1 MNSAQ
6 DPVQFSAFVT
16 PSEEHKWQS
25 VIITPTASYLEYP
38 YKGRLYGV
46 LSLSNPQKRVD
57 CVSIGEL
64 LQDALFDAFYETNED
79 SIIDLLE
86 ETIRKTKERLLEIMS
101 QSKVIGNEVVDM
113 ELTLVSV
120 RDNVFYIASF
130 GNTDI
135 ELYNKSKK
143 INLRDFLKDTSGR
156 NEVSV
161 MSGILKKDDRIL
173 FSISNS
179 LTRIIDAKLRDHIF
193 NFDLT
198 NLIPH
203 LREGLHSCVLLLG
216 YEVFAPTI
224 TKKVEVVPHFEEVEE
239 SNITFNE
246 SVEHENVDVNSHMKE
261 ELEDLPEIVKET
273 NENVEVPRASAR
285 RQEYLKSLETHS
297 DSKNDGEDDSSS
309 DVFSSAP
316 LTEEEEYVKE
326 VKEKSKI
333 DPKEILAKVS
343 VVLSKL
349 KSKIF
354 NKENQ
359 STFMYLIQKLLGGIK
374 NLFMKLFLLIKSL
387 FSKSGRRRVS
397 PIFLKSSR
405 SSKTKFIVIGVA
417 ILALLLGLF
426 FGIRQISATNE
437 EKKKVETANA
447 MVEEAKSLSTQAQT
461 NALLN
466 KDKARSLVSES
477 NTKADEALKLSPT
490 VSEAIKPIKT
500 TNEATLLDIDK
511 IVQLNDSSI
520 FSDILF
526 KYPSFKPQSMTLS
539 SDRIYLAEK
548 TGNVLESLKTNMDF
562 TKLPLEEGKLS
573 SISATTVD
581 GSNLI
586 IMDPKEGLFSYSSKS
601 KALSKLTGLSDVVVG
616 QVSSMIVTTVAKQS
630 YIYALRSDTGAVT
643 RLPKLS
649 DSYAQPETR
658 FTDDR
663 LVEGLDIEVDGKVWV
678 VTKENI
684 YRFVNNKEEAFS
696 LDKAG
701 LPKPITTFNVIAIS
715 SKYLFIADNV
725 NKRVV
730 IVTKGASNN
739 ASKIDYVA
747 SITYKG
753 VLGEFNDIIDMK
765 LDNDILYILDSK
777 RVYKFDTNNI
787 PETYKVQ

>member
-135 ELYNKSKK
+135 ELYNKNKK

-156 NEVSV
+156 NGVEV

-198 NLIPH
+198 DLIPH

-224 TKKVEVVPHFEEVEE
+224 TKKEEVVPHFEEVQEE
-239 SNITFNE
+239 NISFNE
-246 SVEHENVDVNSHMKE
+246 SVEHENVEENSHMKE
-261 ELEDLPEIVKET
+261 QLEEIPEIAKET
-273 NENVEVPRASAR
+273 EEFVEEKPRASVR
-285 RQEYLKSLETHS
+285 RQEFNQSLESNTEV
-297 DSKNDGEDDSSS
+297 DQKDE
-309 DVFSSAP
+309 VFNSVP
-316 LTEEEEYVKE
+316 LTDEEKYVEEVSSKPK
-326 VKEKSKI
+326 VDPKVILSKI
-333 DPKEILAKVS
+333 SL
-343 VVLSKL
+343 VLGNI

-359 STFMYLIQKLLGGIK
+359 STFMYLIQKLLSGIK

-387 FSKSGRRRVS
+387 FSRSARRRVN

-405 SSKTKFIVIGVA
+405 SSKTKLIVIGVA
-417 ILALLLGLF
+417 ILALLLALF
-426 FGIRQISATNE
+426 FGVRQISANNE
-437 EKKKVETANA
+437 EKKKVESANA
-447 MVEEAKSLSTQAQT
+447 LVEEAKTLSTQAQT

-466 KDKARSLVSES
+466 KDKARSLITES
-477 NTKADEALKLSPT
+477 NTKADAALKVSST
-490 VSEAIKPIKT
+490 VSEAIKGVKA

-511 IVQLNDSSI
+511 IVQLNDSTI
-520 FSDILF
+520 FSDIYLKF
-526 KYPSFKPQSMTLS
+526 PSFKPQSLSLS
-539 SDRIYLAEK
+539 SDRIYIAEK
-548 TGNVLESLKTNMDF
+548 TGTVLESLKSNMDF
-562 TKLPLEEGKLS
+562 TKLPIEDGKLS

-581 GSNLI
+581 GTNLV
-586 IMDPKEGLFSYSSKS
+586 IMDPKEGLFSYSSKT

-616 QVSSMIVTTVAKQS
+616 QVSSMVATTVAKQS
-630 YIYALRSDTGAVT
+630 YIYTLRSDTGAVT

-649 DSYAQPETR
+649 ESYAQPETR

-663 LVEGLDIEVDGKVWV
+663 LVEGLDIEVDGKVWA

-684 YRFVNNKEEAFS
+684 YRFVNNKEEGFS

-701 LPKPITTFNVIAIS
+701 LPKPISSFSKIAIS
-715 SKYLFIADNV
+715 SKYLFIADNT

-747 SITYKG
+747 SLSYKG

-765 LDNDILYILDSK
+765 LDNDVLYILDSK

-787 PETYKVQ
+787 PEKYKPV

>member
-79 SIIDLLE
+79 SIVDLLE

-135 ELYNKSKK
+135 ELFNKSKK

-156 NEVSV
+156 NGVEV

-224 TKKVEVVPHFEEVEE
+224 TKKEEVVPHFEDIQEE
-239 SNITFNE
+239 NITFNE
-246 SVEHENVDVNSHMKE
+246 SVEHENVEENSHIKE
-261 ELEDLPEIVKET
+261 ELEELPETAKET
-273 NENVEVPRASAR
+273 EEYVEKPRASVR
-285 RQEYLKSLETHS
+285 RQEFVESNKEEVPQ
-297 DSKNDGEDDSSS
+297 DE
-309 DVFSSAP
+309 VFNSAS
-316 LTEEEEYVKE
+316 LTEEEKYANE
-326 VKEKSKI
+326 VERKSKI
-333 DPKEILAKVS
+333 DPKAI
-343 VVLSKL
+343 LSKVTL
-349 KSKIF
+349 VLGNIRSKIF

-359 STFMYLIQKLLGGIK
+359 STFMYLIQKLLSGIK

-387 FSKSGRRRVS
+387 FSRSARRRVS

-417 ILALLLGLF
+417 IFALVLALF

-437 EKKKVETANA
+437 EKKRVETANA
-447 MVEEAKSLSTQAQT
+447 MVEEAKTLSTQAQT

-466 KDKARSLVSES
+466 KDKARSLITES
-477 NTKADEALKLSPT
+477 NTKAEAALKLSST
-490 VSEAIKPIKT
+490 VSEAVKPIKS

-511 IVQLNDSSI
+511 IVQLNDSTI
-520 FSDILF
+520 FSDIVF
-526 KYPSFKPQSMTLS
+526 KYPSFKPQSLS
-539 SDRIYLAEK
+539 LSTDRVYVAEK
-548 TGNVLESLKTNMDF
+548 TGTVLESLKTNMDF
-562 TKLPLEEGKLS
+562 TKLPIEDGKLS
-573 SISATTVD
+573 SIGATTVD
-581 GSNLI
+581 GTNLI
-586 IMDPKEGLFSYSSKS
+586 IVDPKEGLFSYSSKT
-601 KALSKLTGLSDVVVG
+601 KAISKLTGLSDVVVG
-616 QVSSMIVTTVAKQS
+616 QVSSMVSTTVAKQS
-630 YIYALRSDTGAVT
+630 YIYALRADTGAVT
-643 RLPKLS
+643 RLPKLG

-663 LVEGLDIEVDGKVWV
+663 LVEGLDIEVDGKVWA

-701 LPKPITTFNVIAIS
+701 LPKPITSFNEIAIN

-725 NKRVV
+725 NKRIV

-747 SITYKG
+747 SLSYKG

-765 LDNDILYILDSK
+765 LDNDVLYILDSK

-787 PETYKVQ
+787 PEKYKPV

>member
-135 ELYNKSKK
+135 ELFNKSKK

-156 NEVSV
+156 NGVEV

-216 YEVFAPTI
+216 YEVFAPSI
-224 TKKVEVVPHFEEVEE
+224 TKKEEVIPHFEDIQEE
-239 SNITFNE
+239 NITFNE
-246 SVEHENVDVNSHMKE
+246 SVEHENVEENSHMKE
-261 ELEDLPEIVKET
+261 ELEEIPEIAKET
-273 NENVEVPRASAR
+273 EEFVEKPRASVR
-285 RQEYLKSLETHS
+285 RQEFIESNKEEEVP
-297 DSKNDGEDDSSS
+297 EDD
-309 DVFSSAP
+309 VFNSTP
-316 LTEEEEYVKE
+316 LSEEEKYANE
-326 VKEKSKI
+326 VERKSKI
-333 DPKEILAKVS
+333 DPKAI
-343 VVLSKL
+343 LSKVIL
-349 KSKIF
+349 VLGNIKSKIF

-359 STFMYLIQKLLGGIK
+359 STFMYLIQKLLSGIK
-374 NLFMKLFLLIKSL
+374 NLFMKLILLIKSL
-387 FSKSGRRRVS
+387 FSRSARRRVS

-417 ILALLLGLF
+417 ILALLLALF

-447 MVEEAKSLSTQAQT
+447 MVEEAKTLSTQAQT

-466 KDKARSLVSES
+466 KDKARSLITES
-477 NTKADEALKLSPT
+477 NTKADAALKLSST
-490 VSEAIKPIKT
+490 VSEAIKPIKA

-511 IVQLNDSSI
+511 IIQLNDSTI
-520 FSDILF
+520 FSDVVF
-526 KYPSFKPQSMTLS
+526 KYPSFKPESLSLS
-539 SDRIYLAEK
+539 SDRVYVAEK
-548 TGNVLESLKTNMDF
+548 TGTVLESLKTNIDF
-562 TKLPLEEGKLS
+562 TKLPIEDGKLS
-573 SISATTVD
+573 SIGATTVD
-581 GSNLI
+581 GTNLI
-586 IMDPKEGLFSYSSKS
+586 IMDPKEGLFSYSSKT

-616 QVSSMIVTTVAKQS
+616 QVSSMVTTTISKQS
-630 YIYALRSDTGAVT
+630 YIYALRADTGAVT
-643 RLPKLS
+643 RLPKLG

-663 LVEGLDIEVDGKVWV
+663 LVEGLDIEVDGKVWA

-701 LPKPITTFNVIAIS
+701 LPKPITSFNEIAIN

-725 NKRVV
+725 NKRIV

-739 ASKIDYVA
+739 ASKIEYVA
-747 SITYKG
+747 SLSYKG

-765 LDNDILYILDSK
+765 LDNDVLYILDSK

-787 PETYKVQ
+787 PEKYKPV

>member
-135 ELYNKSKK
+135 ELFNKNKK

-156 NEVSV
+156 NGVEV

-216 YEVFAPTI
+216 YEVFAPSI
-224 TKKVEVVPHFEEVEE
+224 SKKEEIVPHFEEVQEE
-239 SNITFNE
+239 NITFNE
-246 SVEHENVDVNSHMKE
+246 SVEHENVEENSYMKE
-261 ELEDLPEIVKET
+261 ELEEIPENAKET
-273 NENVEVPRASAR
+273 EEFVEKPRASVR
-285 RQEYLKSLETHS
+285 RQEFNQSLES
-297 DSKNDGEDDSSS
+297 NMELGDKEE
-309 DVFSSAP
+309 VFNSVP
-316 LTEEEEYVKE
+316 LTDEEKYVEE
-326 VKEKSKI
+326 VKSKAKVDPKVILSKI
-333 DPKEILAKVS
+333 TL
-343 VVLSKL
+343 VLGNIKA
-349 KSKIF
+349 KIF

-359 STFMYLIQKLLGGIK
+359 STFMYLIQKLLSGIK

-387 FSKSGRRRVS
+387 FSRSARRRVS

-405 SSKTKFIVIGVA
+405 SSKTKLIVIGVA
-417 ILALLLGLF
+417 ILALLLALF
-426 FGIRQISATNE
+426 FGVRQISANNE

-447 MVEEAKSLSTQAQT
+447 MVEEAKTLSTQAQT

-466 KDKARSLVSES
+466 KDKARSLITES
-477 NTKADEALKLSPT
+477 NTKADAALKVSST
-490 VSEAIKPIKT
+490 VSEAIKPIKA

-511 IVQLNDSSI
+511 IVQLNDSTI
-520 FSDILF
+520 FSDIYLKF
-526 KYPSFKPQSMTLS
+526 PSFKPQSLSLS
-539 SDRIYLAEK
+539 SDRIYIAEK
-548 TGNVLESLKTNMDF
+548 TGTILESLKSNMDF
-562 TKLPLEEGKLS
+562 TKLPIEDGKLS
-573 SISATTVD
+573 SISATTID
-581 GSNLI
+581 GTNLV
-586 IMDPKEGLFSYSSKS
+586 IMDPKEGLFSYSSKT

-616 QVSSMIVTTVAKQS
+616 QVSSMVATTVAKQS

-663 LVEGLDIEVDGKVWV
+663 LVEGLDIEVDGKVWAL
-678 VTKENI
+678 TKENI
-684 YRFVNNKEEAFS
+684 YRFVNNKEEGFS

-701 LPKPITTFNVIAIS
+701 LPKPISSFSNIAIN
-715 SKYLFIADNV
+715 SKYLFIADNT

-747 SITYKG
+747 SLSYKG

-765 LDNDILYILDSK
+765 LDNDVLYILDSK

-787 PETYKVQ
+787 PEKYKPV

>member
-135 ELYNKSKK
+135 ELYNKNKK

-156 NEVSV
+156 NGVEV

-216 YEVFAPTI
+216 YEVFAPSI
-224 TKKVEVVPHFEEVEE
+224 SKKEEVVPHFEEVQEE
-239 SNITFNE
+239 NITFNE
-246 SVEHENVDVNSHMKE
+246 SVEHENVEENSHLKE
-261 ELEDLPEIVKET
+261 ELEEIPEIAKET
-273 NENVEVPRASAR
+273 EEFVEKPRASVR
-285 RQEYLKSLETHS
+285 RQEFNQSLES
-297 DSKNDGEDDSSS
+297 NIKEDVGPQD
-309 DVFSSAP
+309 DVFNSAP
-316 LTEEEEYVKE
+316 LTDEEKYANE
-326 VKEKSKI
+326 VERKSKI
-333 DPKEILAKVS
+333 DPKAI
-343 VVLSKL
+343 LSKISL
-349 KSKIF
+349 VLGNIKSKIF

-359 STFMYLIQKLLGGIK
+359 STFMYLIQKLLNGIK

-387 FSKSGRRRVS
+387 FSRSARRRVS

-405 SSKTKFIVIGVA
+405 SSKTKLIVIGVA
-417 ILALLLGLF
+417 ILALVLALF
-426 FGIRQISATNE
+426 FGIRQISANNE

-447 MVEEAKSLSTQAQT
+447 MVEEAKALSTQAQT

-466 KDKARSLVSES
+466 KDKARSLITES
-477 NTKADEALKLSPT
+477 NTKADAALKVSST
-490 VSEAIKPIKT
+490 VSEAIKPIKA
-500 TNEATLLDIDK
+500 TNEATLLDIEK
-511 IVQLNDSSI
+511 IVQLNDSTI
-520 FSDILF
+520 FSDIYF
-526 KYPSFKPQSMTLS
+526 KFPSFKPQSMSLS
-539 SDRIYLAEK
+539 SDRVYIAEK
-548 TGNVLESLKTNMDF
+548 TGTVLESLKSNMDF
-562 TKLPLEEGKLS
+562 TKLPIEDGKLS

-581 GSNLI
+581 GTNLV
-586 IMDPKEGLFSYSSKS
+586 IMDPKEGLFSYSSKT
-601 KALSKLTGLSDVVVG
+601 KALAKLTGLSDVVVG
-616 QVSSMIVTTVAKQS
+616 QVSSMLSTTVAKQS
-630 YIYALRSDTGAVT
+630 YIYTLRSDTGAVS

-663 LVEGLDIEVDGKVWV
+663 LVEGLDIEVDGKVWA

-684 YRFVNNKEEAFS
+684 YRFVNNKEEGFS

-701 LPKPITTFNVIAIS
+701 LPKPITSFSNIAIN
-715 SKYLFIADNV
+715 SKYLFIADNL

-739 ASKIDYVA
+739 ASKIEYFA
-747 SITYKG
+747 SLSYKG

-787 PETYKVQ
+787 PEKYKPV

>member
-86 ETIRKTKERLLEIMS
+86 ETIRKTKERLVEIMS

-113 ELTLVSV
+113 ELTLISV

-216 YEVFAPTI
+216 YEVFAPVI
-224 TKKVEVVPHFEEVEE
+224 SKKEEVIPHFEDIQEE
-239 SNITFNE
+239 NISFNE
-246 SVEHENVDVNSHMKE
+246 SVEHENTEDNSHMKE
-261 ELEDLPEIVKET
+261 ELKDIPEIAKET
-273 NENVEVPRASAR
+273 EEIGEAPRASVR
-285 RQEYLKSLETHS
+285 RQEYMKSIETPVET
-297 DSKNDGEDDSSS
+297 KEDDSNNVS
-309 DVFSSAP
+309 DDVYSQTP
-316 LTEEEEYVKE
+316 LSDEEEYVKE

-333 DPKEILAKVS
+333 DPKVI
-343 VVLSKL
+343 LSKVTLALGNL

-359 STFMYLIQKLLGGIK
+359 STFIYLIQKLLSGIK
-374 NLFMKLFLLIKSL
+374 NVFTKLFLLIKSI
-387 FSKSGRRRVS
+387 FTKSGRRRVS

-405 SSKTKFIVIGVA
+405 GSKTKFIVIGIA

-426 FGIRQISATNE
+426 LGIRQISATNE

-447 MVEEAKSLSTQAQT
+447 MVEEAKALSTQAQT

-466 KDKARSLVSES
+466 KDRARSLITES
-477 NTKADEALKLSPT
+477 NTKADAALKTSST
-490 VSEAIKPIKT
+490 VTEAIKPIKA
-500 TNEATLLDIDK
+500 TNDATLLDIDK
-511 IVQLNDSSI
+511 IIQLNDSTI
-520 FSDILF
+520 FSDIVF
-526 KYPSFKPQSMTLS
+526 KYPSFKPQSLS
-539 SDRIYLAEK
+539 LSTDRVYVAEK
-548 TGNVLESLKTNMDF
+548 TGNILESLKTNMDF
-562 TKLPLEEGKLS
+562 TKLPIEDGKLS
-573 SISATTVD
+573 SVSATAVD
-581 GSNLI
+581 GTNLV
-586 IMDPKEGLFSYSSKS
+586 IMDPKEGLFSYSSKA
-601 KALSKLTGLSDVVVG
+601 KTLNKLVGLSDVVVG
-616 QVSSMIVTTVAKQS
+616 QISSMVATTVSKQG
-630 YIYALRSDTGAVT
+630 YIYAIRSDTGAVT

-684 YRFVNNKEEAFS
+684 YRFVNNKEEPFT
-696 LDKAG
+696 LEKAG
-701 LPKPITTFNVIAIS
+701 LPKQITSFNVIAIN

-730 IVTKGASNN
+730 VVTKGASNN
-739 ASKIDYVA
+739 ASKIDYIT
-747 SITYKG
+747 SLTYKG

>member
-64 LQDALFDAFYETNED
+64 LQDALLDAFYETNED
-79 SIIDLLE
+79 NIIDLLE

-101 QSKVIGNEVVDM
+101 QSKVIGNEIVDM

-135 ELYNKSKK
+135 ELYNKNKK

-156 NEVSV
+156 NGVEV

-173 FSISNS
+173 LSISNS

-224 TKKVEVVPHFEEVEE
+224 TKKEEVVPHFEEVQQE
-239 SNITFNE
+239 NITFNE
-246 SVEHENVDVNSHMKE
+246 SIEHENVEENSHMKE
-261 ELEDLPEIVKET
+261 RLEEIPEIAKES
-273 NENVEVPRASAR
+273 EGIVEKPRASVR
-285 RQEYLKSLETHS
+285 RHEFSQSLES
-297 DSKNDGEDDSSS
+297 DKGEVEETDE
-309 DVFSSAP
+309 VFNSVP
-316 LTEEEEYVKE
+316 LTDVEKYVEEVSNKPK
-326 VKEKSKI
+326 VDPKAILSKI
-333 DPKEILAKVS
+333 SLILGNI
-343 VVLSKL
+343 

-359 STFMYLIQKLLGGIK
+359 STFIYLIQKLLSGIK

-387 FSKSGRRRVS
+387 FSRSARRRVS

-405 SSKTKFIVIGVA
+405 SSKTKLIIIGVA
-417 ILALLLGLF
+417 ILALLLALF
-426 FGIRQISATNE
+426 FGVRQISANNE
-437 EKKKVETANA
+437 EKKKLETANA
-447 MVEEAKSLSTQAQT
+447 LVEEAKTLSTQAQT

-466 KDKARSLVSES
+466 KDKARSLITES
-477 NTKADEALKLSPT
+477 NTKADAALKVSST
-490 VSEAIKPIKT
+490 VSEAIKPIKA

-511 IVQLNDSSI
+511 IVQLNDSTI
-520 FSDILF
+520 FSDIYF
-526 KYPSFKPQSMTLS
+526 KFPSFKPQSMGLS
-539 SDRIYLAEK
+539 SDRIYIAEK
-548 TGNVLESLKTNMDF
+548 TGTILESLKSNMDF
-562 TKLPLEEGKLS
+562 TKLPIEDGKLS

-581 GSNLI
+581 GTNLV
-586 IMDPKEGLFSYSSKS
+586 IMDPKEGLFSYSSKTKS
-601 KALSKLTGLSDVVVG
+601 LSKLTGLSDVVVG
-616 QVSSMIVTTVAKQS
+616 QVSSMVSATVAKQG
-630 YIYALRSDTGAVT
+630 YIYTLRSDTGAVT

-663 LVEGLDIEVDGKVWV
+663 LIEGLDIEVDGKVWA

-684 YRFVNNKEEAFS
+684 YRFVNNKEESFS

-701 LPKPITTFNVIAIS
+701 LPKPISSFNEIAIS
-715 SKYLFIADNV
+715 SKYLFIADNT

-730 IVTKGASNN
+730 IVTKGGSNN
-739 ASKIDYVA
+739 ASKIEYVA
-747 SITYKG
+747 SLSYKG

-765 LDNDILYILDSK
+765 LDNDVLYILDSK

-787 PETYKVQ
+787 PEKYKPV